1 MQLPTLRN
9 WVNQKEIKMADG
21 FSRPIFKYSHQAGSV
36 ASTQIKTGPG
46 VLRAITVGTTGATPG
61 TITLAD
67 NKVPDTSSP
76 ITIIVPAASS
86 NAVTYEYDVG
96 FNNGL
101 TYTAAVS
108 TTADVTICY
117 L

>member
-1 MQLPTLRN
+1 
-9 WVNQKEIKMADG
+9 MADG
-21 FSRPIFKYSHQAGSV
+21 FSRPIFKYSHQAGAV

-67 NKVPDTSSP
+67 NTVPNTTNP
-76 ITIIVPAASS
+76 ITIVVPAASS
-86 NAVTYEYDVG
+86 NAVTYEYDIG
-96 FNNGL
+96 FNSGL
-101 TYTAAVS
+101 VYTNVGG
-108 TTADVTICY
+108 TTADVTVCY

>member
-1 MQLPTLRN
+1 
-9 WVNQKEIKMADG
+9 MADG
-21 FSRPIFKYSHQAGSV
+21 FTRPTFKYSHQAGTK

-46 VLRAITVGTTGATPG
+46 VLRGVCFGTTGATPG

-67 NKVPDTSSP
+67 NVVPDTSNP

-86 NAVTYEYDVG
+86 VPQTYELDVG

-101 TYTAAVS
+101 AYTAATA
-108 TTADVTICY
+108 TTADVTILY
-117 L
+117 Q